1 MAKPLFRVTSLVS
14 PPTAWLFGIMGTGKV
29 DHYEYLVNIK
39 FATEVGI
46 YWQLWRLPGTY
57 RAYLGTTQFRYYSIP
72 RPISTPRYLVC
83 LAVNGA

>member
-29 DHYEYLVNIK
+29 DHYEYLVSIK

-46 YWQLWRLPGTY
+46 YWQLWRLPG
-57 RAYLGTTQFRYYSIP
+57 YLPCLPRYYSIP
-72 RPISTPRYLVC
+72 VLFNS
-83 LAVNGA
+83 